1 MKNKDIIPILLG
13 FVTLILIFIVS
24 AILNG
29 NIQTKTKLDLPE
41 EYSLANDNDTLIAIK
56 KGNTLHIQFNN
67 K

>member
-13 FVTLILIFIVS
+13 FVTLILIFIGTAV
-24 AILNG
+24 LNT
-29 NIQTKTKLDLPE
+29 NLKNKVRLDLPE

-56 KGNTLHIQFNN
+56 KGNTLFVQFNN